1 MLQAEP
7 IASNIASCRAV
18 HVEFL
23 AVRFQLTH
31 DETVQ
36 IKHDKMLLVFIN
48 IWFVYYFVMFI

>member
-7 IASNIASCRAV
+7 IASNFASCRTLQ
-18 HVEFL
+18 VECL
-23 AVRFQLTH
+23 AVRFHLTR

-36 IKHDKMLLVFIN
+36 IKHEKMLLACII